1 MKYNISSRGILE
13 RGDEI
18 LFIEYEDIT
27 GKYYSL
33 PGGTQDKGE
42 SLTDTVIREFK
53 EETLL
58 DVKIKEFFMLRE
70 FILEKS
76 DIKTWEAGIH
86 QVEAIFICEFVL
98 ENQKEGVG
106 LIPDGGM
113 LGLKW
118 INKKDFKNYRIYP
131 TQNLPELLEKR
142 KISYMF
148 TNS

>member
-13 RGDEI
+13 RDDEI
-18 LFIEYEDIT
+18 LFIEYEDTI

-42 SLTDTVIREFK
+42 SLTSTVIREFK

-58 DVKIKEFFMLRE
+58 DIKVKEFFMLRE

-76 DIKTWEAGIH
+76 DIKTWEEGIH
-86 QVEAIFICEFVL
+86 QVEAIFICEIIDK
-98 ENQKEGVG
+98 NQEDGIG

-118 INKKDFKNYRIYP
+118 INKKDFKNYRLYP

-142 KISYMF
+142 NISYMF